1 MNGDGVSGEGVDGE
15 NIELLWRL
23 VFERKPRVAQD
34 DVHFGGSFAQ
44 VSEGSLGDRHD
55 LWIDLVKAEDVAG
68 LAVGGERAGAQ
79 PDYAGALRPSAAET
93 KSKTHARV
101 RPVVRG
107 RLKAP
112 GRIRVLR
119 AVLDAA
125 VQKTDILFSCTL
137 RVVFH
142 TQGAVE
148 VAGHQDGILLKGAH
162 VQNDDRSEERRVGKE
177 CRSRWSP
184 YH

>member
-1 MNGDGVSGEGVDGE
+1 
-15 NIELLWRL
+15 R
-23 VFERKPRVAQD
+23 
-34 DVHFGGSFAQ
+34 
-44 VSEGSLGDRHD
+44 
-55 LWIDLVKAEDVAG
+55 WIYPVKAEDVAG
-68 LAVGGERAGAQ
+68 LSVGGERAGAQ

-112 GRIRVLR
+112 GRVEILR

-125 VQKTDILFSCTL
+125 VQKTDILFSRTL
-137 RVVFH
+137 RVVFD

-148 VAGHQDGILLKGAH
+148 AARHQD
-162 VQNDDRSEERRVGKE
+162 
-177 CRSRWSP
+177 
-184 YH
+184 